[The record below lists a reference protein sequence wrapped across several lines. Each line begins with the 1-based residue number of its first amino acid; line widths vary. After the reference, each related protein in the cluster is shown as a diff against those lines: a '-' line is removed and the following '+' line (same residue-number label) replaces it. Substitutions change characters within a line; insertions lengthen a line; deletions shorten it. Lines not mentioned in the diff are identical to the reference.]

1 VSFVHRFGSALNE
14 HLHFHCC
21 VIDGVFEPEQG
32 GEEAVRF
39 REAVLTDADVQWV
52 QARVRQRVLRW
63 FVRQGYLDKDDAK
76 DMAEWSNGGGFS
88 VDASVRIEA
97 DDRAG
102 LERLLRYCARPPF
115 ALERLEAIDAQRL
128 IYHLSK
134 PQPDGRTDL
143 MLTPL
148 ELIERLAALI
158 PPPHTHRHRYHGVL
172 APNATL
178 RAAVTALAREASN
191 SAQQQ
196 PGQEKETTEDAVES
210 LWRPPAR
217 YLWAMLLA

>member
-1 VSFVHRFGSALNE
+1 VLRTSKFAPGEFVGSALND

-21 VIDGVFEPEQG
+21 VIDGVFEPDPG
-32 GEEAVRF
+32 GDEAVRF
-39 REAVLTDADVQWV
+39 REAVLTDADVRWV

-63 FVRQGYLDKDDAK
+63 FARQGYLDKDDAK

-88 VDASVRIEA
+88 VDASVQIEA

-143 MLTPL
+143 ML
-148 ELIERLAALI
+148 A
-158 PPPHTHRHRYHGVL
+158 PHWSSSTG
-172 APNATL
+172 
-178 RAAVTALAREASN
+178 
-191 SAQQQ
+191 
-196 PGQEKETTEDAVES
+196 
-210 LWRPPAR
+210 WRR
-217 YLWAMLLA
+217 